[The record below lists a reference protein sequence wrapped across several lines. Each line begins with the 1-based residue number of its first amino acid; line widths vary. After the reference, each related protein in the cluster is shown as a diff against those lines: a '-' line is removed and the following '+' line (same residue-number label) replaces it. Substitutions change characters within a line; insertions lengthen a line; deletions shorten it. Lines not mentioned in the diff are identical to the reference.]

1 MLNFFK
7 TQETTKEQEDLVD
20 LDKLIYESFLRKS
33 TRIKKEIHKKAIK
46 VCNELNKGDNG
57 KSVQINNSIS
67 QNK

>member
-1 MLNFFK
+1 MLSFFK

-20 LDKLIYESFLRKS
+20 LDKLIYESFLKKS

-46 VCNELNKGDNG
+46 VCNELNKGDTC